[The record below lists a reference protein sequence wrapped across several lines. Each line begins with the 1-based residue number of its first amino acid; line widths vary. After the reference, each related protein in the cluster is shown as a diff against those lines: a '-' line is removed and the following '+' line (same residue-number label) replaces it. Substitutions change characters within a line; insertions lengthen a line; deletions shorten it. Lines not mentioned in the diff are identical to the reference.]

1 MLLAFNLY
9 LSDIIVQLRQD
20 VKIIRR
26 TMHLVAKNTS
36 TPQLNSGPTQSP
48 PTDDMDL
55 TMDVGVTTRA
65 SQDQDEDEYEDENDM
80 NDDKDTLPTAST

>member
-36 TPQLNSGPTQSP
+36 TPQQPADHLSPP

-55 TMDVGVTTRA
+55 TLDVGLSRRA
-65 SQDQDEDEYEDENDM
+65 SHDEDDEDM
-80 NDDKDTLPTAST
+80 NDDKDIVPTAST